1 MTQPRRYVLTGGPG
15 VGKTTLIQALR
26 RRGHLVV
33 REAATD
39 VIAARQAQGC
49 AEPWREPEF
58 VDAVARLQ
66 HRRRIVADAD
76 GDLQIHDR
84 SPLCTLA
91 LARHLGRPVGPDLA
105 VELDRIVRQRSYQ
118 RLVFLIGPLGF
129 VTRTAARQIDYAESL
144 AFARVH
150 EQVYAAYGHR
160 LVDVPAGPVHERITL
175 IEQHLSTPTR
185 GLPNRLT
192 LHNVHYRIR
201 D

>member
-1 MTQPRRYVLTGGPG
+1 MTEPRRYVLTGAPG
-15 VGKTTLIQALR
+15 AGKTTLLEALR

-49 AEPWREPEF
+49 AEPWREPGF

-66 HRRRIVADAD
+66 HQRRAAADAR
-76 GDLQIHDR
+76 GAVQIHDR

-91 LARHLGRPVGPDLA
+91 LARHLGQPVGPDLA
-105 VELDRIVRQRSYQ
+105 AELDRIASQGIYQ

-129 VTRTAARQIDYAESL
+129 VTRTAARRIDYAESL

-150 EQVYAAYGHR
+150 ERVYEAYGHR
-160 LVDVPAGPVHERITL
+160 LVDVPAGPVSERVAL
-175 IEQHLSTPTR
+175 IEKHLPAPSGGTARSLYFT
-185 GLPNRLT
+185 
-192 LHNVHYRIR
+192 
-201 D
+201 

>member
-1 MTQPRRYVLTGGPG
+1 MTQPRRYVLTGAPG
-15 VGKTTLIQALR
+15 AGKTTLIQALR

-33 REAATD
+33 PEAATD

-66 HRRRIVADAD
+66 RRRRIAADAE

-105 VELDRIVRQRSYQ
+105 AELDRIVRQEVYQ

-129 VTRTAARQIDYAESL
+129 VTRTAARRIDYAESL
-144 AFARVH
+144 TFARVH

-160 LVDVPAGPVHERITL
+160 LLDVPAGPVHERVAL
-175 IEQHLSTPTR
+175 IEKHLSGPDEGTFRSPDFT
-185 GLPNRLT
+185 
-192 LHNVHYRIR
+192 
-201 D
+201 